1 MFTKIHNLYVPILII
16 YNMKTI
22 KMTLLTLILTL
33 LIPETSDL
41 KAQTN
46 TSMSKMLENYSWRAI
61 GPANMGGRVTD
72 IDGVPGDPS
81 TFYVSGAD
89 GGIFKTT
96 NGGVSFNPI
105 FENQRA
111 YSIGSLT
118 IAPSDNNILWVGTGE
133 GDPRNSVGYGWGVYK
148 SIDGGMSWKHLG
160 LKNTERIKR
169 IVVDPKNPNI
179 ACVCALGKEW
189 GPNKERGVFKTI
201 DGGKTWKKILY
212 IDENTGCADIAMEDN
227 NSRIMYAGMWT
238 FRRKPWRFD
247 DGGKNTAL
255 YRTMDGGE
263 TWKKIMNGLP
273 DKDMARPGVHIAQ
286 SEPNIIYLMTEF
298 EGGGTAFKSED
309 RGESWEMVN
318 DDPNINFRPFYYS
331 DVRVDPNQPNVL
343 FSISGRLSRSKD
355 SGNTWEQIA
364 KTVHG
369 DHQALWIDPTNSKYI
384 LNGSDGGFQRS
395 FDGGDSWEIINNIEL
410 SQFYQMEI
418 DNKKP
423 YNIYGGLQD
432 NGTWVGP
439 SNSLYGA
446 GILKR
451 HWKGLAY
458 GDGYFAV
465 PIPGE
470 EHFVYTNLQGG
481 VPFLVDSRYG
491 NVQTIHPYPKIV
503 GSAGD
508 AIEKHKYR
516 FNWDSPIMIS
526 PHDPETVYVGGN
538 VVFKSNN
545 RGKSW
550 EVISPDLTTND
561 KSKQRSS
568 GGTIYQDNTAAE
580 FHCTILYLA
589 ESPIQKGVIWAGTDD
604 GNIQVTLDGGKNWS
618 NLKNRIK
625 GLPEYS
631 WISKIH
637 ASEHNAGTAIIV
649 IDQHRMN
656 DFRPYIFMT
665 EDFGKSW
672 RKITS
677 NLPSDDYVKVVR
689 QDPHNPNL
697 LFAGMEHGIF
707 ASWNM
712 GKSWE
717 KINNNLP
724 NVSVR
729 DLRIQAR
736 DRDLIV
742 ATHGRGVFIL
752 DDIHPIEELK
762 NSIGKPIHLFPIREG
777 TLWNMYWRIENLGD
791 RTYAAKNPEYGTYIN
806 FSLQKDAKS
815 PVNIDILD
823 KKGSLVTSLEMKDA
837 KKGVNRVIWDL
848 GYDAAVTLEN
858 KIEEGFSSNEIR
870 PKVVPG
876 EYTAR
881 INYEGL
887 KLEEKI
893 TVVGDNRI
901 KMPTDDYRKKLKALL
916 TLRDLLSKTHKLI
929 DKVSFSADQLEDLI
943 KKLNNDS
950 SQDTND
956 AKKIHKKIVEH
967 KFEFLMRPPPSMTYR
982 QKPRLREEIR
992 SLMSAIDNTTN
1003 PPTAP
1008 QIERIASLIKEVDE
1022 QEETIL
1028 SNESELLNLNRKL
1041 SSLPQILY

>member
-1 MFTKIHNLYVPILII
+1 
-16 YNMKTI
+16 
-22 KMTLLTLILTL
+22 MTLLTLILTL

-247 DGGKNTAL
+247 DGGKKTAL

-604 GNIQVTLDGGKNWS
+604 GNIQITLDGGKNWS

-736 DRDLIV
+736 DRDLVV

>member
-1 MFTKIHNLYVPILII
+1 MSQFNLCD
-16 YNMKTI
+16 MKTM
-22 KMTLLTLILTL
+22 KMTILTLMLTLI
-33 LIPETSDL
+33 IPEISDL
-41 KAQTN
+41 KAQIN
-46 TSMSKMLENYSWRAI
+46 TSMSKMLENYNWRAI

-111 YSIGSLT
+111 YSIGALT

-201 DGGKTWKKILY
+201 DGGETWEKILY
-212 IDENTGCADIAMEDN
+212 IDENTGCADIAMEVN
-227 NSRIMYAGMWT
+227 NPRIMYAGMWT

-309 RGESWEMVN
+309 RGENWEMVN

-439 SNSLYGA
+439 SNSLYKA

-625 GLPEYS
+625 GLPQFS

-649 IDQHRMN
+649 VDQHRMN

-672 RKITS
+672 KKITS
-677 NLPSDDYVKVVR
+677 NLPSNDYVKVVR

-697 LFAGMEHGIF
+697 LFAGMEHGVF
-707 ASWNM
+707 ASWNL

-736 DRDLIV
+736 DRDLVV

-752 DDIHPIEELK
+752 DDIRPIEELK
-762 NSIGKPIHLFPIREG
+762 NSIGKPIHLFPIREA

-823 KKGSLVTSLEMKDA
+823 KNGSLVTSLEMKDA
-837 KKGVNRVIWDL
+837 KKGVNRVVWDL

-881 INYEGL
+881 INFEGL

-943 KKLNNDS
+943 KKLNDES
-950 SQDTND
+950 SEDTKD
-956 AKKIHKKIVEH
+956 AMKIHKKIVEH

-1028 SNESELLNLNRKL
+1028 SNESDLLNLNRKL

>member
-1 MFTKIHNLYVPILII
+1 MFTKIHNLYVPISII

-823 KKGSLVTSLEMKDA
+823 KNGSLVTSLEMKDA

>member
-1 MFTKIHNLYVPILII
+1 
-16 YNMKTI
+16 
-22 KMTLLTLILTL
+22 MTLLTLVLSL
-33 LIPETSDL
+33 LVPEINNL
-41 KAQTN
+41 NAQTN
-46 TSMSKMLENYSWRAI
+46 TSMSEMLKSFSWRAI

-111 YSIGSLT
+111 YSIGALT
-118 IAPSDNNILWVGTGE
+118 IAPSDKNILWVGTGE

-169 IVVDPKNPNI
+169 IVVDPKDPNV

-201 DGGKTWKKILY
+201 DGGKTWEKILY
-212 IDENTGCADIAMEDN
+212 IDENTGCADIAMETN
-227 NSRIMYAGMWT
+227 NPRVMYAGMWT

-255 YRTMDGGE
+255 YRTMDGGQ

-273 DKDMARPGVHIAQ
+273 NKDMARPGVHIAQ

-298 EGGGTAFKSED
+298 EGGGTAFKSDD
-309 RGESWEMVN
+309 RGENWKMVN

-369 DHQALWIDPTNSKYI
+369 DHQAIWIDPTNSKYI

-439 SNSLYGA
+439 SNSLYEA

-491 NVQTIHPYPKIV
+491 NVQTIHPFPKIV

-508 AIEKHKYR
+508 AIEEHKYR
-516 FNWDSPIMIS
+516 FNWDSPIIIS
-526 PHDPETVYVGGN
+526 PHDPETVYFGGN

-604 GNIQVTLDGGKNWS
+604 GNIQVTLDGGKSWS
-618 NLKNRIK
+618 NLKSRIK

-649 IDQHRMN
+649 VDQHRMN

-665 EDFGKSW
+665 DDFGKTW
-672 RKITS
+672 KKITS

-707 ASWNM
+707 ASWNL

-736 DRDLIV
+736 DRDLVV

-762 NSIGKPIHLFPIREG
+762 NSIGKPIHLFPIREA

-806 FSLQKDAKS
+806 FSLHKDAKS

-823 KKGSLVTSLEMKDA
+823 KNGSLVTSLEMKEA
-837 KKGVNRVIWDL
+837 KKGINRVVWDL
-848 GYDAAVTLEN
+848 GYDAAATLEN
-858 KIEEGFSSNEIR
+858 KIEEGFSSSEIR

-876 EYTAR
+876 EYTAK

-901 KMPTDDYRKKLKALL
+901 KMPIDDYRKKLKALL
-916 TLRDLLSKTHKLI
+916 TLRDLLSRTHKLI

-943 KKLNNDS
+943 KKLNDVS
-950 SQDTND
+950 SQDSKD
-956 AKKIHKKIVEH
+956 AMKIHKKILEH

-1022 QEETIL
+1022 QEETVL

-1041 SSLPQILY
+1041 SSLPQIIY

>member
-1 MFTKIHNLYVPILII
+1 
-16 YNMKTI
+16 MKTK
-22 KMTLLTLILTL
+22 KMTLLTLVLSL
-33 LIPETSDL
+33 LVPEIYNL
-41 KAQTN
+41 NAQTN
-46 TSMSKMLENYSWRAI
+46 TSMSEMLKSFSWRAI

-111 YSIGSLT
+111 YSIGALT
-118 IAPSDNNILWVGTGE
+118 IAPSDKNILWVGTGE

-169 IVVDPKNPNI
+169 IVVDPKDPNV

-201 DGGKTWKKILY
+201 DGGKTWEKILY
-212 IDENTGCADIAMEDN
+212 IDENTGCADIAMETN
-227 NSRIMYAGMWT
+227 NPRIMYAGMWT

-255 YRTMDGGE
+255 YRTMDGGQ

-273 DKDMARPGVHIAQ
+273 NKDMARPGVHIAQ

-309 RGESWEMVN
+309 RGENWKMVN

-439 SNSLYGA
+439 SNSLYEA

-491 NVQTIHPYPKIV
+491 NVQTIHPFPKIV

-516 FNWDSPIMIS
+516 FNWDSPIIIS
-526 PHDPETVYVGGN
+526 PHNPETVYFGGN

-604 GNIQVTLDGGKNWS
+604 GNIQVTLDGGKSWS
-618 NLKNRIK
+618 NLKSRIK

-649 IDQHRMN
+649 VDQHRMN

-665 EDFGKSW
+665 DDFGKTW
-672 RKITS
+672 KKITS
-677 NLPSDDYVKVVR
+677 NLPSNDYVKVVR

-707 ASWNM
+707 ASWNL

-736 DRDLIV
+736 DRDLVV

-762 NSIGKPIHLFPIREG
+762 NSIGKPIHLFPIREA

-806 FSLQKDAKS
+806 FSLHKDAKS

-823 KKGSLVTSLEMKDA
+823 KNGSLVTSLEMKEA
-837 KKGVNRVIWDL
+837 KKGINRVVWDL
-848 GYDAAVTLEN
+848 GYDAAATLEN
-858 KIEEGFSSNEIR
+858 KIEEGFSSSEIR

-901 KMPTDDYRKKLKALL
+901 KMPIDDYRKKLKALL
-916 TLRDLLSKTHKLI
+916 TLRDLLSRTHKLI

-943 KKLNNDS
+943 KKLNDVS
-950 SQDTND
+950 SQDSKD
-956 AKKIHKKIVEH
+956 AMKIHKKIVEH
-967 KFEFLMRPPPSMTYR
+967 KFKFLMRPPPSMTYR

-1041 SSLPQILY
+1041 SSLPQIIY

>member
-1 MFTKIHNLYVPILII
+1 
-16 YNMKTI
+16 MKTK
-22 KMTLLTLILTL
+22 KMTLLTLVLSL
-33 LIPETSDL
+33 LVPEINNL
-41 KAQTN
+41 NAQTN
-46 TSMSKMLENYSWRAI
+46 TSMSEMLKSFSWRAI

-111 YSIGSLT
+111 YSIGALT
-118 IAPSDNNILWVGTGE
+118 IAPSDKNILWVGTGE

-169 IVVDPKNPNI
+169 IVVDPKDPNV

-201 DGGKTWKKILY
+201 DGGKTWEKILY
-212 IDENTGCADIAMEDN
+212 IDENTGCADIAMETN
-227 NSRIMYAGMWT
+227 NPRIMYAGMWT

-255 YRTMDGGE
+255 YRTMDGGQ

-273 DKDMARPGVHIAQ
+273 KKDMARPGVHIAQ

-309 RGESWEMVN
+309 RGENWKMVN

-439 SNSLYGA
+439 SNSLYEA

-491 NVQTIHPYPKIV
+491 NVQTIHPFPKIV

-508 AIEKHKYR
+508 AIEEHKYR
-516 FNWDSPIMIS
+516 FNWDSPIIIS
-526 PHDPETVYVGGN
+526 PHDPETVYFGGN

-604 GNIQVTLDGGKNWS
+604 GNIQVTLDGGKSWS
-618 NLKNRIK
+618 NLKSRIK

-649 IDQHRMN
+649 VDQHRMN

-665 EDFGKSW
+665 DDFGKTW
-672 RKITS
+672 KKITS

-707 ASWNM
+707 ASWNL

-736 DRDLIV
+736 DRDLVV

-762 NSIGKPIHLFPIREG
+762 NSIGKPIYLFPIREA

-806 FSLQKDAKS
+806 FSLHKDAKS

-823 KKGSLVTSLEMKDA
+823 KNGSLVTSLEMKEA
-837 KKGVNRVIWDL
+837 KKGINRVVWDL
-848 GYDAAVTLEN
+848 GYDAAATLEN
-858 KIEEGFSSNEIR
+858 KIEEGFSSSEIR

-876 EYTAR
+876 EYTAK

-901 KMPTDDYRKKLKALL
+901 KMPIDDYRKKLKALL
-916 TLRDLLSKTHKLI
+916 TLRDLLSRTHKLI

-943 KKLNNDS
+943 KKLNDVS
-950 SQDTND
+950 SQDSKD
-956 AKKIHKKIVEH
+956 AMKIHKKILEH

-1041 SSLPQILY
+1041 SSLPQIIY

>member
-1 MFTKIHNLYVPILII
+1 
-16 YNMKTI
+16 MKTI
-22 KMTLLTLILTL
+22 KTTLFTLILTL
-33 LIPETSDL
+33 LIPEINDL
-41 KAQTN
+41 KAQTI
-46 TSMSKMLENYSWRAI
+46 TSMSKMLENYNWRAI

-81 TFYVSGAD
+81 IFYVSGAD

-96 NGGVSFNPI
+96 NGGVSFDPI

-111 YSIGSLT
+111 YSIGALT

-148 SIDGGMSWKHLG
+148 SLDGGMSWKHLG
-160 LKNTERIKR
+160 LKKTERIKR
-169 IVVDPKNPNI
+169 IVVDPKNPNV

-189 GPNKERGVFKTI
+189 GPNKERGVFKTT
-201 DGGKTWKKILY
+201 DGGETWEKILY
-212 IDENTGCADIAMEDN
+212 VDENTGCADIAMEVN

-247 DGGKNTAL
+247 DGGGNTAL
-255 YRTMDGGE
+255 YRTMDGGK
-263 TWKKIMNGLP
+263 TWKKIMTGLP
-273 DKDMARPGVHIAQ
+273 NKDMARPGVHIAQ

-309 RGESWEMVN
+309 RGENWEMVN

-439 SNSLYGA
+439 SNSLYKA

-526 PHDPETVYVGGN
+526 PHDSETVYVGGN

-604 GNIQVTLDGGKNWS
+604 GNIQVTLDGGKSWS

-625 GLPEYS
+625 GLPQYS

-637 ASEHNAGTAIIV
+637 ASEHNAGTAFIV
-649 IDQHRMN
+649 VDQHRMN

-665 EDFGKSW
+665 NDFGKSW
-672 RKITS
+672 KKITS
-677 NLPSDDYVKVVR
+677 NLPSNDYVKVVR

-707 ASWNM
+707 ASWNL

-736 DRDLIV
+736 GRDLVV

-762 NSIGKPIHLFPIREG
+762 NSIGKPIYLFPIREA

-823 KKGSLVTSLEMKDA
+823 KRGSLVTSLQMKDA
-837 KKGVNRVIWDL
+837 KKGVNRVVWDL
-848 GYDAAVTLEN
+848 GYDPAVTLKN

-881 INYEGL
+881 INFEGL

-893 TVVGDNRI
+893 AVVGDTRI
-901 KMPTDDYRKKLKALL
+901 KMPIDDYRKKLKALL

-943 KKLNNDS
+943 KKLNDES
-950 SQDTND
+950 SQDTKD
-956 AKKIHKKIVEH
+956 AMKIHKKIVEH

-1028 SNESELLNLNRKL
+1028 SNESELSDLNRKL

>member
-1 MFTKIHNLYVPILII
+1 
-16 YNMKTI
+16 MKTK
-22 KMTLLTLILTL
+22 KMTLLTLVLSL
-33 LIPETSDL
+33 LVPEINNL
-41 KAQTN
+41 NAQTN
-46 TSMSKMLENYSWRAI
+46 TSMSEMLKSFSWRAI

-111 YSIGSLT
+111 YSIGALT
-118 IAPSDNNILWVGTGE
+118 IAPSDKNILWVGTGE

-169 IVVDPKNPNI
+169 IVVDPKDPNV

-201 DGGKTWKKILY
+201 DGGKTWEKILY
-212 IDENTGCADIAMEDN
+212 IDENTGCADIAMETN
-227 NSRIMYAGMWT
+227 NPRIMYAGMWT

-255 YRTMDGGE
+255 YRTMDGGQ

-273 DKDMARPGVHIAQ
+273 KKDMARPGVHIAQ

-309 RGESWEMVN
+309 RGENWKMVN

-331 DVRVDPNQPNVL
+331 DVRVDPNQPNIL

-439 SNSLYGA
+439 SNSLYEA

-491 NVQTIHPYPKIV
+491 NVQTIHPFPKIV

-508 AIEKHKYR
+508 AIEEHKYR
-516 FNWDSPIMIS
+516 FNWDSPIIIS
-526 PHDPETVYVGGN
+526 PHDPETVYFGGN

-604 GNIQVTLDGGKNWS
+604 GNIQVTLDGGKSWS
-618 NLKNRIK
+618 NLKSRIK

-649 IDQHRMN
+649 VDQHRMN

-665 EDFGKSW
+665 DDFGKTW
-672 RKITS
+672 KKITS

-707 ASWNM
+707 ASWNL

-736 DRDLIV
+736 DRDLVV

-762 NSIGKPIHLFPIREG
+762 NSIGKPIYLFPIREA

-806 FSLQKDAKS
+806 FSLHKDAKS

-823 KKGSLVTSLEMKDA
+823 KNGSLVTSLEMKEA
-837 KKGVNRVIWDL
+837 KKGINRVVWDL
-848 GYDAAVTLEN
+848 GYDAAATLEN
-858 KIEEGFSSNEIR
+858 KIEEGFSSSEIR

-876 EYTAR
+876 EYTAK

-901 KMPTDDYRKKLKALL
+901 KMPIDDYRKKLKALL
-916 TLRDLLSKTHKLI
+916 TLRDLLSRTHKLI

-943 KKLNNDS
+943 KKLNDVS
-950 SQDTND
+950 SQDSKD
-956 AKKIHKKIVEH
+956 AMKIHKKIVEH
-967 KFEFLMRPPPSMTYR
+967 KFKFLMRPPPSMTYR

-1041 SSLPQILY
+1041 SSLPQIIY

>member
-1 MFTKIHNLYVPILII
+1 
-16 YNMKTI
+16 MKTK
-22 KMTLLTLILTL
+22 KMTLLTLVLSL
-33 LIPETSDL
+33 LVPEINNL
-41 KAQTN
+41 NAQTN
-46 TSMSKMLENYSWRAI
+46 TSMSEMLKSFSWRAI

-111 YSIGSLT
+111 YSIGALT
-118 IAPSDNNILWVGTGE
+118 IAPSDKNILWVGTGE

-169 IVVDPKNPNI
+169 IVVDPKDPNV

-201 DGGKTWKKILY
+201 DGGKTWEKILY
-212 IDENTGCADIAMEDN
+212 IDENTGCADIAMETN
-227 NSRIMYAGMWT
+227 NPRIMYAGMWT

-255 YRTMDGGE
+255 YRTMDGGQ

-273 DKDMARPGVHIAQ
+273 KKDMARPGVHIAQ

-309 RGESWEMVN
+309 RGENWKMVN

-331 DVRVDPNQPNVL
+331 DVRVDPNQPNIL

-439 SNSLYGA
+439 SNSLYEA

-491 NVQTIHPYPKIV
+491 NVQTIHPFPKIV

-508 AIEKHKYR
+508 AIEEHKYR
-516 FNWDSPIMIS
+516 FNWDSPIIIS
-526 PHDPETVYVGGN
+526 PHDPETVYFGGN

-604 GNIQVTLDGGKNWS
+604 GNIQVTLDGGKSWS
-618 NLKNRIK
+618 NLKSRIK

-649 IDQHRMN
+649 VDQHRMN

-665 EDFGKSW
+665 DDFGKTW
-672 RKITS
+672 KKITS

-707 ASWNM
+707 ASWNL

-736 DRDLIV
+736 DRDLVV

-762 NSIGKPIHLFPIREG
+762 NSIGKPIYLFPIREA

-806 FSLQKDAKS
+806 FSLHKDAKS

-823 KKGSLVTSLEMKDA
+823 KNGSLVTSLEMKEA
-837 KKGVNRVIWDL
+837 KKGINRVVWDL
-848 GYDAAVTLEN
+848 GYDAAATLEN
-858 KIEEGFSSNEIR
+858 KIEEGFSSSEIR

-876 EYTAR
+876 EYTAK

-901 KMPTDDYRKKLKALL
+901 KMPIDDYRKKLKALL
-916 TLRDLLSKTHKLI
+916 TLRDLLSRTHKLI

-943 KKLNNDS
+943 KKLNDVS
-950 SQDTND
+950 SQDSKD
-956 AKKIHKKIVEH
+956 AMKIHKKILEH

-1041 SSLPQILY
+1041 SSLPQIIY

>member
-1 MFTKIHNLYVPILII
+1 
-16 YNMKTI
+16 MKTK
-22 KMTLLTLILTL
+22 KMTLLTLVLSL
-33 LIPETSDL
+33 LVPEIYNL
-41 KAQTN
+41 NAQTN
-46 TSMSKMLENYSWRAI
+46 TSMSEMLKSFSWRAI

-111 YSIGSLT
+111 YSIGALT
-118 IAPSDNNILWVGTGE
+118 IAPSDKNILWVGTGE

-169 IVVDPKNPNI
+169 IVVDPKDPNV

-201 DGGKTWKKILY
+201 DGGKTWEKILY
-212 IDENTGCADIAMEDN
+212 IDENTGCADIAMETN
-227 NSRIMYAGMWT
+227 NPRIMYAGMWT

-255 YRTMDGGE
+255 YRTMDGGQ

-273 DKDMARPGVHIAQ
+273 NKDMARPGVHIAQ

-309 RGESWEMVN
+309 RGENWKMVN

-439 SNSLYGA
+439 SNSLYEA

-491 NVQTIHPYPKIV
+491 NVQTIHPFPKIV

-516 FNWDSPIMIS
+516 FNWDSPIIIS
-526 PHDPETVYVGGN
+526 PHNPETVYFGGN

-604 GNIQVTLDGGKNWS
+604 GNIQVTLDGGKSWS
-618 NLKNRIK
+618 NLKSRIK

-649 IDQHRMN
+649 VDQHRMN

-665 EDFGKSW
+665 DDFGKTW
-672 RKITS
+672 KKITS
-677 NLPSDDYVKVVR
+677 NLPTNDYVKIVR

-707 ASWNM
+707 ASWNL

-736 DRDLIV
+736 DRDLVV

-762 NSIGKPIHLFPIREG
+762 NSIGKPIHLFPIREA

-806 FSLQKDAKS
+806 FSLHKDAKS

-823 KKGSLVTSLEMKDA
+823 KNGSLVTSLEMKEA
-837 KKGVNRVIWDL
+837 KKGINRVVWDL
-848 GYDAAVTLEN
+848 GYDAAATLEN
-858 KIEEGFSSNEIR
+858 KIEEGFSSSEIR

-901 KMPTDDYRKKLKALL
+901 KMPIDDYRKKLKALL
-916 TLRDLLSKTHKLI
+916 TLRDLLSRTHKLI

-943 KKLNNDS
+943 KKLNDVS
-950 SQDTND
+950 SQDSKD
-956 AKKIHKKIVEH
+956 AMKIHKKIVEH
-967 KFEFLMRPPPSMTYR
+967 KFKFLMRPPPSMTYR

-1041 SSLPQILY
+1041 SSLPQIIY

>member
-1 MFTKIHNLYVPILII
+1 
-16 YNMKTI
+16 
-22 KMTLLTLILTL
+22 MTLLTLVLSL
-33 LIPETSDL
+33 LVPEINNL
-41 KAQTN
+41 NAQTN
-46 TSMSKMLENYSWRAI
+46 TSMSEMLKSFSWRAI

-111 YSIGSLT
+111 YSIGALT
-118 IAPSDNNILWVGTGE
+118 IAPSDKNILWVGTGE

-169 IVVDPKNPNI
+169 IVVDPKDPNV

-201 DGGKTWKKILY
+201 DGGKTWEKILY
-212 IDENTGCADIAMEDN
+212 IDENTGCADIAMETN
-227 NSRIMYAGMWT
+227 NPRIMYAGMWT

-255 YRTMDGGE
+255 YRTMDGGQ

-273 DKDMARPGVHIAQ
+273 NKDMARPGVHIAQ

-309 RGESWEMVN
+309 RGENWKMVN

-439 SNSLYGA
+439 SNSLYEA

-491 NVQTIHPYPKIV
+491 NVQTIHPFPKIV

-516 FNWDSPIMIS
+516 FNWDSPIIIS
-526 PHDPETVYVGGN
+526 PHDPETVYFGGN
-538 VVFKSNN
+538 VIFKSNN

-604 GNIQVTLDGGKNWS
+604 GNIQVTLDGGKSWS
-618 NLKNRIK
+618 NLKSRIK

-649 IDQHRMN
+649 VDQHRMN

-665 EDFGKSW
+665 DDFGKTW
-672 RKITS
+672 KKITS
-677 NLPSDDYVKVVR
+677 NLPSNDYVKVVR

-707 ASWNM
+707 ASWNL

-736 DRDLIV
+736 DRDLVV

-762 NSIGKPIHLFPIREG
+762 NSIGKPIHLFPIREA

-806 FSLQKDAKS
+806 FSLHKDAKS

-823 KKGSLVTSLEMKDA
+823 KNGSLVTSLEMKEA
-837 KKGVNRVIWDL
+837 KKGINRVVWDL
-848 GYDAAVTLEN
+848 GYDAAATLEN
-858 KIEEGFSSNEIR
+858 KIEEGFSSSEIR

-881 INYEGL
+881 VNYEGL

-901 KMPTDDYRKKLKALL
+901 KMPIDDYRKKLKALL
-916 TLRDLLSKTHKLI
+916 TLRDLLSRTHKLI

-943 KKLNNDS
+943 KKLNDAS
-950 SQDTND
+950 SQDSKD
-956 AKKIHKKIVEH
+956 AMKIHKKILEH

-1041 SSLPQILY
+1041 SSLPQIIY

>member
-1 MFTKIHNLYVPILII
+1 
-16 YNMKTI
+16 MKTI
-22 KMTLLTLILTL
+22 KTTLLTLIFTL
-33 LIPETSDL
+33 LIPEISDL
-41 KAQTN
+41 KAQTI
-46 TSMSKMLENYSWRAI
+46 TSMSKMLENYNWRAI

-81 TFYVSGAD
+81 IFYVSGAD

-96 NGGVSFNPI
+96 NGGVSFDPI

-111 YSIGSLT
+111 YSIGALT

-133 GDPRNSVGYGWGVYK
+133 GDPRNSVGYGWGIYK
-148 SIDGGMSWKHLG
+148 SLDGGMSWKHLG

-169 IVVDPKNPNI
+169 IVVDPKNPNV

-189 GPNKERGVFKTI
+189 GPNKERGVFKTT
-201 DGGKTWKKILY
+201 DGGETWEKILY
-212 IDENTGCADIAMEDN
+212 VDENTGCADIAMEVN

-247 DGGKNTAL
+247 DGGGNTAL
-255 YRTMDGGE
+255 YRTMDGGK
-263 TWKKIMNGLP
+263 TWKKIMTGLP
-273 DKDMARPGVHIAQ
+273 NKDMARPGVHIAQ

-309 RGESWEMVN
+309 RGENWEMVN

-439 SNSLYGA
+439 SNSLYKA

-526 PHDPETVYVGGN
+526 PHDSETVYVGGN

-545 RGKSW
+545 RGRSW

-604 GNIQVTLDGGKNWS
+604 GNIQVTLDGGKSWS

-625 GLPEYS
+625 GLPQYS

-637 ASEHNAGTAIIV
+637 ASEHNAGTAFIV
-649 IDQHRMN
+649 VDQHRMN

-665 EDFGKSW
+665 NDFGKSW
-672 RKITS
+672 KKITS
-677 NLPSDDYVKVVR
+677 NLPSNDYVKVVR

-707 ASWNM
+707 ASWNL

-736 DRDLIV
+736 DRDLVV

-777 TLWNMYWRIENLGD
+777 ILWNMYWRIENLGD

-806 FSLQKDAKS
+806 FSLENDAKS
-815 PVNIDILD
+815 PVNVDIIDINGLI
-823 KKGSLVTSLEMKDA
+823 VTSLEMKEA
-837 KKGVNRVIWDL
+837 KKGLNRLVWDL
-848 GYDAAVTLEN
+848 GYDAAANLEN
-858 KIEEGFSSNEIR
+858 KVEEGFSSSEIR

-876 EYTAR
+876 EYIAR
-881 INYEGL
+881 ISYEGL

-893 TVVGDNRI
+893 TVIGDNRI
-901 KMPTDDYRKKLKALL
+901 KMSRDDYRKKLKALL
-916 TLRDLLSKTHKLI
+916 TLRDLLSRTHKLI

-943 KKLNNDS
+943 KKLNDDD
-950 SQDTND
+950 SQDTKD
-956 AKKIHKKIVEH
+956 AKEIHKKIVEH

-992 SLMSAIDNTTN
+992 SLMSAIDKTTN

-1041 SSLPQILY
+1041 SSLPQIIY

>member
-1 MFTKIHNLYVPILII
+1 
-16 YNMKTI
+16 MKTK
-22 KMTLLTLILTL
+22 KMTLLTLVLSL
-33 LIPETSDL
+33 LVPEIYNL
-41 KAQTN
+41 NAQTN
-46 TSMSKMLENYSWRAI
+46 TSMSEMLKSFSWRAI

-111 YSIGSLT
+111 YSIGALT
-118 IAPSDNNILWVGTGE
+118 IAPSDKNILWVGTGE

-169 IVVDPKNPNI
+169 IVVDPKDPNV

-201 DGGKTWKKILY
+201 DGGKTWEKILY
-212 IDENTGCADIAMEDN
+212 IDENTGCADIAMETN
-227 NSRIMYAGMWT
+227 NPRIMYAGMWT

-255 YRTMDGGE
+255 YRTMDGGQ

-273 DKDMARPGVHIAQ
+273 NKDMARPGVHIAQ

-309 RGESWEMVN
+309 RGENWKMVN

-395 FDGGDSWEIINNIEL
+395 FDGGDTWEIINNIEL

-439 SNSLYGA
+439 SNSLYEA

-491 NVQTIHPYPKIV
+491 NVQTIHPFPKIV

-516 FNWDSPIMIS
+516 FNWDSPIIIS
-526 PHDPETVYVGGN
+526 PHNPETVYFGGN

-604 GNIQVTLDGGKNWS
+604 GNIQVTLDGGKSWS
-618 NLKNRIK
+618 NLKSRIK

-649 IDQHRMN
+649 VDQHRMN

-665 EDFGKSW
+665 DDFGKTW
-672 RKITS
+672 KKITS
-677 NLPSDDYVKVVR
+677 NLPSNDYVKVVR

-707 ASWNM
+707 ASWNL

-736 DRDLIV
+736 DRDLVV

-762 NSIGKPIHLFPIREG
+762 NSIGKPIHLFPIREA

-806 FSLQKDAKS
+806 FSLHKDAKS

-823 KKGSLVTSLEMKDA
+823 KNGSLVTSLEMKEA
-837 KKGVNRVIWDL
+837 KKGINRVVWDL
-848 GYDAAVTLEN
+848 GYDAAATLEN
-858 KIEEGFSSNEIR
+858 KIEEGFSSSEIR

-876 EYTAR
+876 EYTAK

-901 KMPTDDYRKKLKALL
+901 KMPIDDYRKKLKALL
-916 TLRDLLSKTHKLI
+916 TLRDLLSRTHKLI

-943 KKLNNDS
+943 KKLNDVS
-950 SQDTND
+950 SQDSKD
-956 AKKIHKKIVEH
+956 AMKIHKKILEH

-1041 SSLPQILY
+1041 SSLPQIIY

>member
-1 MFTKIHNLYVPILII
+1 
-16 YNMKTI
+16 MKTK
-22 KMTLLTLILTL
+22 KMTLLTLVLSL
-33 LIPETSDL
+33 LVPEINNL
-41 KAQTN
+41 NAQTN
-46 TSMSKMLENYSWRAI
+46 TSMSEMLKSFSWRAI

-111 YSIGSLT
+111 YSIGALT
-118 IAPSDNNILWVGTGE
+118 IAPSDKNILWVGTGE

-169 IVVDPKNPNI
+169 IVVDPKDPNV

-201 DGGKTWKKILY
+201 DGGKTWEKILY
-212 IDENTGCADIAMEDN
+212 IDENTGCADIAMETN
-227 NSRIMYAGMWT
+227 NPRVMYAGMWT

-255 YRTMDGGE
+255 YRTMDGGQ

-273 DKDMARPGVHIAQ
+273 NKDMARPGVHIAQ

-309 RGESWEMVN
+309 RGENWKMVN

-331 DVRVDPNQPNVL
+331 DVRVDPSQPNVL

-369 DHQALWIDPTNSKYI
+369 DHQAIWIDPTNSKYI

-439 SNSLYGA
+439 SNSLYEA

-491 NVQTIHPYPKIV
+491 NVQTIHPFPKIV

-508 AIEKHKYR
+508 AIEEHKYR
-516 FNWDSPIMIS
+516 FNWDSPIIIS
-526 PHDPETVYVGGN
+526 PHNPETVYFGGN

-604 GNIQVTLDGGKNWS
+604 GNIQVTLDGGKSWS
-618 NLKNRIK
+618 NLKSRIK

-649 IDQHRMN
+649 VDQHRMN

-665 EDFGKSW
+665 DDFGKTW
-672 RKITS
+672 KKITS

-707 ASWNM
+707 ASWNL

-736 DRDLIV
+736 DRDLVV

-762 NSIGKPIHLFPIREG
+762 NSIGKPIHLFPIREA

-806 FSLQKDAKS
+806 FSLHKDAKS

-823 KKGSLVTSLEMKDA
+823 KNGSLVTSLEMKEA
-837 KKGVNRVIWDL
+837 KKGINRVVWDL
-848 GYDAAVTLEN
+848 GYDAAATLEN
-858 KIEEGFSSNEIR
+858 KIEEGFSSSEIR

-876 EYTAR
+876 EYTAK

-901 KMPTDDYRKKLKALL
+901 KMPIDDYRKKLKALL
-916 TLRDLLSKTHKLI
+916 TLRDLLSRTHKLI

-943 KKLNNDS
+943 KKLNDVS
-950 SQDTND
+950 SQDSKD
-956 AKKIHKKIVEH
+956 AMKIHKKILEH

-1022 QEETIL
+1022 QEETVL

-1041 SSLPQILY
+1041 SSLPQIIY

>member
-1 MFTKIHNLYVPILII
+1 MSQFNLCD
-16 YNMKTI
+16 MKTM
-22 KMTLLTLILTL
+22 KMTILTLMLTLI
-33 LIPETSDL
+33 IPEISDL
-41 KAQTN
+41 KAQIN
-46 TSMSKMLENYSWRAI
+46 TSMSKMFENYNWRAI

-111 YSIGSLT
+111 YSIGALT

-201 DGGKTWKKILY
+201 DGGETWEKILY
-212 IDENTGCADIAMEDN
+212 IDENTGCADIAMEVN

-263 TWKKIMNGLP
+263 TWKRIMNGLP
-273 DKDMARPGVHIAQ
+273 NKDMARPGVHIAQ

-309 RGESWEMVN
+309 RGENWEMVN

-331 DVRVDPNQPNVL
+331 DVRVDPNKPNVL

-439 SNSLYGA
+439 SNSLYKA

-625 GLPEYS
+625 GLPQFS

-649 IDQHRMN
+649 VDQHRMN

-672 RKITS
+672 KKITS
-677 NLPSDDYVKVVR
+677 NLPSNDYVKVVR

-697 LFAGMEHGIF
+697 LFAGMEHGVF
-707 ASWNM
+707 ASWNL

-736 DRDLIV
+736 DRDLVV

-762 NSIGKPIHLFPIREG
+762 NSIGKPIHLFPIREA

-823 KKGSLVTSLEMKDA
+823 KNGSLVTSLEMKDA
-837 KKGVNRVIWDL
+837 KKGVNRVVWDL

-881 INYEGL
+881 INFEGL

-943 KKLNNDS
+943 KKLNDES
-950 SQDTND
+950 SEDTKD
-956 AKKIHKKIVEH
+956 AMKIHKKIVEH

>member
-1 MFTKIHNLYVPILII
+1 MTKKIILFTLALS
-16 YNMKTI
+16 
-22 KMTLLTLILTL
+22 L
-33 LIPETSDL
+33 LIPEINNL

-46 TSMSKMLENYSWRAI
+46 SSMSKMLESYSWRAI

-72 IDGVPGDPS
+72 IDGIPGDPS

-96 NGGVSFNPI
+96 NGGVSFDPI

-111 YSIGSLT
+111 YSIGALT
-118 IAPSDNNILWVGTGE
+118 ITPSDNNIIWVGTGE

-148 SIDGGMSWKHLG
+148 SIDGGMSWMHLG

-169 IVVDPKNPNI
+169 IVVDPKDPNI

-189 GPNKERGVFKTI
+189 GPNKERGVFKTT
-201 DGGKTWKKILY
+201 DGGKTWNKILY
-212 IDENTGCADIAMEDN
+212 IDENTGCADIAMETN
-227 NSRIMYAGMWT
+227 NPRIMYAGMWT

-255 YRTMDGGE
+255 YRTMDGGQ
-263 TWKKIMNGLP
+263 TWEKIMNGLP
-273 DKDMARPGVHIAQ
+273 VKDMARPGVHIAQ

-298 EGGGTAFKSED
+298 EGGGTAFKSMD
-309 RGESWEMVN
+309 RGENWEMVN

-343 FSISGRLSRSKD
+343 FSISGKLSRSKD
-355 SGNTWEQIA
+355 SGNSWEQIA

-439 SNSLYGA
+439 SNSLYEA

-526 PHDPETVYVGGN
+526 PHDSETVYVGGN

-618 NLKNRIK
+618 NLKGKIK

-649 IDQHRMN
+649 VDQHRMN

-665 EDFGKSW
+665 DDFGKSW
-672 RKITS
+672 KKITS
-677 NLPSDDYVKVVR
+677 NLPQNDYVKVVR

-697 LFAGMEHGIF
+697 LFAGMEHGVF

-736 DRDLIV
+736 DRDLVV

-762 NSIGKPIHLFPIREG
+762 RSIGKSIHLFPIREA

-806 FSLQKDAKS
+806 FNLEKDAKS
-815 PVNIDILD
+815 PINVDIIDID
-823 KKGSLVTSLEMKDA
+823 GSLVTSLEMKNA
-837 KKGVNRVIWDL
+837 KRGINRLVWDL

-858 KIEEGFSSNEIR
+858 KITEGFSSNEIR

-876 EYTAR
+876 EYRAR

-893 TVVGDNRI
+893 NVVGDDRI
-901 KMPTDDYRKKLKALL
+901 KMPTDDYKKKLKALL

-943 KKLNNDS
+943 KKLNDDS
-950 SQDTND
+950 SEDTKD
-956 AKKIHKKIVEH
+956 AMVIHKKIVDH

-1008 QIERIASLIKEVDE
+1008 QIKRIASLINEVDE
-1022 QEETIL
+1022 QEEMIL